1 MVGAHALTKILLSI
15 DPCRRPSSMLHPINP
30 ITDRRIRI
38 ALVGCGRISANH
50 IKAIAAHHDRA
61 ELIAICDTQPER
73 LEQAQNLITEQALEY
88 PGATTNPAQFSS
100 LPDLIA
106 AAQNGTTPVD
116 LVVLATPSGLHPGQV
131 ITSAEAGLHVC
142 TEKPM
147 ATRWA
152 DGVAMVKACDK
163 AGVHLFVVK
172 QNRFNSTL
180 QLVKRQ
186 MEAARFGRLAMVAVN
201 VFWQRPQSYYDQD
214 SWRGTWEFDG
224 GALMNQASHYVD
236 LLDWLVG
243 PVESVSA
250 SIATLG
256 RSIEVEDTAAL
267 QLRWRSGALGTMAVT
282 MLTYPKNLEGSIT
295 LLGETGT
302 VRIGGPAVNK
312 IEHWAFAD
320 QSPDDAEVEKASYA
334 TTSVY
339 GFGHLPYYANVLDAL
354 QGKEEAQCDGREGL
368 KSLELLIGA

>member
-1 MVGAHALTKILLSI
+1 
-15 DPCRRPSSMLHPINP
+15 MLHPITP
-30 ITDRRIRI
+30 ITGRRIRI
-38 ALVGCGRISANH
+38 ALVGCGRISNNH
-50 IKAIAAHHDRA
+50 IKAIASHHKRA
-61 ELIAICDTQPER
+61 ELVALCDTQPER
-73 LEQAQNLITEQALEY
+73 LQQAQRLVA
-88 PGATTNPAQFSS
+88 
-100 LPDLIA
+100 D
-106 AAQNGTTPVD
+106 AAQQHLGAATSPAKFSTYTELLTAAQSGTTPVD

-131 ITSAEAGLHVC
+131 IAAAESGLHVC

-152 DGVAMVKACDK
+152 DGMTMVKACDQ
-163 AGVHLFVVK
+163 AGVRLFVVK

-186 MEAARFGRLAMVAVN
+186 LQAGRFGQLAMVVVN

-256 RSIEVEDTAAL
+256 RAIEVEDTAAL
-267 QLRWRSGALGTMAVT
+267 HLRWRNGALGTMAVT

-302 VRIGGPAVNK
+302 VKIGGAAVNQ

-320 QSPDDAEVEKASYA
+320 ESPDDALVEQASYE

-339 GFGHLPYYANVLDAL
+339 GFGHPPYYANVLDAL
-354 QGKEEAQCDGREGL
+354 QGQSEALCDGREGL
-368 KSLELLIGA
+368 RSLELLIGAYRSARDGNLVHMPLQY

>member
-1 MVGAHALTKILLSI
+1 
-15 DPCRRPSSMLHPINP
+15 MLHPIP
-30 ITDRRIRI
+30 AITCRRIRI

-50 IKAIAAHHDRA
+50 IRAIAQHHDRA
-61 ELIAICDTQPER
+61 ELTAICDTQPER
-73 LEQAQNLITEQALEY
+73 LQQAQQWITEAAQEH
-88 PGATTNPAQFSS
+88 PGAATLPVQFCHYSE
-100 LPDLIA
+100 LLA
-106 AAQNGTTPVD
+106 AAQSGSTPVD

-131 ITSAEAGLHVC
+131 IAAAEAGLHVC

-152 DGVAMVKACDK
+152 DGVAMVKACDE

-186 MEAARFGRLAMVAVN
+186 LAAGRFGRLAMVAVN

-224 GALMNQASHYVD
+224 GALMNQASHYID

-243 PVESVSA
+243 PVQSVSA
-250 SIATLG
+250 SIATIG
-256 RSIEVEDTAAL
+256 RAIEVEDTAAL
-267 QLRWRSGALGTMAVT
+267 QLRWRNGALGTMAVT

-295 LLGETGT
+295 LLGECGT
-302 VRIGGPAVNK
+302 VKIGGPAVNQ

-320 QSPDDAEVEKASYA
+320 DSSDDALVEQASYA

-339 GFGHLPYYANVLDAL
+339 GFGHPPYYSNVLDAL
-354 QGKEEAQCDGREGL
+354 QGKSEALCDGREGL
-368 KSLELLIGA
+368 RSLELLIGAYRSARDARTVHLPLQH

>member
-1 MVGAHALTKILLSI
+1 
-15 DPCRRPSSMLHPINP
+15 MLQAIAP
-30 ITDRRIRI
+30 ITNRRIRI
-38 ALVGCGRISANH
+38 ALVGCGRISRNH
-50 IKAIAAHHDRA
+50 INAIAAHHEQA
-61 ELIAICDTQPER
+61 ELVAICDTQNER
-73 LEQAQNLITEQALEY
+73 LEQAQQTITEATAEY
-88 PGATTNPAQFSS
+88 PEAATKPAQFSS
-100 LPDLIA
+100 FSDLLA
-106 AAQNGTTPVD
+106 AAKANTILVD
-116 LVVLATPSGLHPGQV
+116 LVVLATPSGQHPGQV
-131 ITSAEAGLHVC
+131 IAAAETGLHVC

-147 ATRWA
+147 ATRWV
-152 DGVAMVKACDK
+152 DGVSMVKACDK

-186 MEAARFGRLAMVAVN
+186 LQTGRFGKLAMVAVN
-201 VFWQRPQSYYDQD
+201 VFWQRPQTYYDQD

-236 LLDWLVG
+236 LLDWLIG

-256 RSIEVEDTAAL
+256 RAIEVEDTAAL
-267 QLRWRSGALGTMAVT
+267 QLRWRNGALGTMAVT

-302 VRIGGPAVNK
+302 VRIGGPAVNQ
-312 IEHWAFAD
+312 IERWAFAD
-320 QSPDDAEVEKASYA
+320 ESSDDALVEQASYA

-339 GFGHLPYYANVLDAL
+339 GFGHPPYYANMLDAL
-354 QGKEEAQCDGREGL
+354 QGKAEALCDGREGL
-368 KSLELLIGA
+368 RSLELLIGAYRSARDGCMVHLPLEY

>member
-1 MVGAHALTKILLSI
+1 LKTTLY
-15 DPCRRPSSMLHPINP
+15 PIPP

-50 IKAIAAHHDRA
+50 IRGIAVHHDRA
-61 ELIAICDTQPER
+61 ELVAICDTQPER
-73 LEQAQNLITEQALEY
+73 LDQAQRVITDAAAEN
-88 PGATTNPAQFSS
+88 PGAATIPARFSS
-100 LPDLIA
+100 YSVLLA
-106 AAQNGTTPVD
+106 AAQANRTPVD

-131 ITSAEAGLHVC
+131 IAAAEAGLHVC

-152 DGVAMVKACDK
+152 DGLAMVKACDQ
-163 AGVHLFVVK
+163 AGVRLFVVK

-186 MEAARFGRLAMVAVN
+186 LQAGRFGKLAMVVVN
-201 VFWQRPQSYYDQD
+201 VFWQRPQSYYNQD

-256 RSIEVEDTAAL
+256 RAIEVEDTAAL
-267 QLRWRSGALGTMAVT
+267 QLRWRNGALGTMAVT

-302 VRIGGPAVNK
+302 VRIGGPAVNQ
-312 IEHWAFAD
+312 IEHWVFAD
-320 QSPDDAEVEKASYA
+320 ESPDDALVEQASYA

-339 GFGHLPYYANVLDAL
+339 GFGHPPYYANVLDAL
-354 QGKEEAQCDGREGL
+354 QGESEALCDGREGL
-368 KSLELLIGA
+368 RSLELLIGAYRSARDGRTVHLPLEY

>member
-1 MVGAHALTKILLSI
+1 
-15 DPCRRPSSMLHPINP
+15 MLHPIPP
-30 ITDRRIRI
+30 ITNRRIRI

-50 IKAIAAHHDRA
+50 IRAIAQHHERA
-61 ELIAICDTQPER
+61 ELTAICDTQPQR
-73 LEQAQNLITEQALEY
+73 LEKAKQLINEVAQEH
-88 PGATTNPAQFSS
+88 PGAAARAAEFTNYDELLTAIQSGS
-100 LPDLIA
+100 TQLDM
-106 AAQNGTTPVD
+106 
-116 LVVLATPSGLHPGQV
+116 VVLATPSGLHPRQV
-131 ITSAEAGLHVC
+131 IAAAEAGLHVC

-147 ATRWA
+147 ATRWK
-152 DGVAMVKACDK
+152 DGVAMVEACDE
-163 AGVHLFVVK
+163 ACVRLFVVK

-186 MEAARFGRLAMVAVN
+186 LQAGRFGRLAMVAVN

-224 GALMNQASHYVD
+224 GALMNQASHYID

-243 PVESVSA
+243 PVQSVSA

-256 RSIEVEDTAAL
+256 RAIEVEDTAAL
-267 QLRWRSGALGTMAVT
+267 QLRWRNGALGTMAVT
-282 MLTYPKNLEGSIT
+282 MLTFPKNLEGSIT

-302 VRIGGPAVNK
+302 VRIGGSAVNQ

-320 QSPDDAEVEKASYA
+320 ENPDDALVEQASYS

-339 GFGHLPYYANVLDAL
+339 GIGHPPYYANVLDAL
-354 QGKEEAQCDGREGL
+354 QGKAEALCDGREGL
-368 KSLELLIGA
+368 RSLELLIGAYRSARDGSTAYLPLEY

>member
-1 MVGAHALTKILLSI
+1 MLNSI
-15 DPCRRPSSMLHPINP
+15 APIQ
-30 ITDRRIRI
+30 DRRIRI
-38 ALVGCGRISANH
+38 ALVGCGRISRNH
-50 IKAIAAHHDRA
+50 IKAIALHHDRA
-61 ELIAICDTQPER
+61 ELVAICDVGPKLLAEAR
-73 LEQAQNLITEQALEY
+73 EY
-88 PGATTNPAQFSS
+88 YAEETAGNPRRITNPAEFTSYS
-100 LPDLIA
+100 ELIA
-106 AAQNGTTPVD
+106 AASNKSILVD
-116 LVVLATPSGLHPGQV
+116 LVVLTTPSGLHPEQT
-131 ITSAEAGLHVC
+131 IAAAEAGLHVC

-152 DGVAMVKACDK
+152 DGLAMVKACDR
-163 AGVHLFVVK
+163 AGVNLFVVK

-186 MEAARFGRLAMVAVN
+186 LQSGRFGKLAMVAVN
-201 VFWQRPQSYYDQD
+201 VFWQRPQSYYDQA

-250 SIATLG
+250 SMATLG

-267 QLRWRSGALGTMAVT
+267 QLRWRNGALGTMAVT
-282 MLTYPKNLEGSIT
+282 MLTYPRNLEGSIT

-302 VRIGGPAVNK
+302 VKIGGPAVNQ

-320 QSPDDAEVEKASYA
+320 ERSDDAEVEQASYQ

-339 GFGHLPYYANVLDAL
+339 GFGHPPYYTNMLDAL
-354 QGKEEAQCDGREGL
+354 QGNAKPVCDGRGGL
-368 KSLELLIGA
+368 RSLELLTAAYLSARDGRRVCLPLEY

>member
-1 MVGAHALTKILLSI
+1 MFKTQS
-15 DPCRRPSSMLHPINP
+15 PIK
-30 ITDRRIRI
+30 DRRVRI
-38 ALVGCGRISANH
+38 AIVGCGRICANH
-50 IKAIAAHHDRA
+50 VNAIAAHHEQAD
-61 ELIAICDTQPER
+61 LVAICDTQAER
-73 LEQAQNLITEQALEY
+73 LRQTQELIREAAAKH
-88 PGATTNPAQFSS
+88 PGSNTNPVHFNNYNE
-100 LPDLIA
+100 LLA
-106 AAQNGTTPVD
+106 AAQAQSTPVD
-116 LVVLATPSGLHPGQV
+116 LVVLGTPSGLHSGQV
-131 ITSAEAGLHVC
+131 IAAAEAGLHVC

-152 DGVAMVKACDK
+152 DGVSMVKACDH

-186 MEAARFGRLAMVAVN
+186 LQGGRFGKLAMVTLN

-243 PVESVSA
+243 PVESLSA

-267 QLRWRSGALGTMAVT
+267 QLRWRNGALGTMAVT
-282 MLTYPKNLEGSIT
+282 MLTFPSNLEGSIT
-295 LLGETGT
+295 LLGETGS
-302 VRIGGPAVNK
+302 VKIGGPAVNQ

-320 QSPDDAEVEKASYA
+320 EHPDDAEVDQASYQA
-334 TTSVY
+334 TSVY
-339 GFGHLPYYANVLDAL
+339 GFGHLPYYANVLDTL
-354 QGKEEAQCDGREGL
+354 QGKAQAMCDGREGL
-368 KSLELLIGA
+368 RSLELLIGAYRSARDGRTVHLPLVY

>member
-1 MVGAHALTKILLSI
+1 
-15 DPCRRPSSMLHPINP
+15 MLHPILP
-30 ITDRRIRI
+30 IVDQRIRI
-38 ALVGCGRISANH
+38 ALVGCGRISSNH
-50 IKAIAAHHDRA
+50 IKAILMHNDQA
-61 ELIAICDTQPER
+61 ELVAICDTQPEKLGQAER
-73 LEQAQNLITEQALEY
+73 LIVEAASQY
-88 PGATTNPAQFSS
+88 PGADDKPAKFNSYS
-100 LPDLIA
+100 DLLS
-106 AAQNGTTPVD
+106 AAQANSIPVD

-131 ITSAEAGLHVC
+131 IAAAEAGLHAC

-152 DGVAMVKACDK
+152 DGVAMVKACDD
-163 AGVHLFVVK
+163 AGVRLFVVK

-186 MEAARFGRLAMVAVN
+186 LQAGRFGKLAMVAVN

-214 SWRGTWEFDG
+214 DWRGTWEFDG

-243 PVESVSA
+243 PVQSVSA
-250 SIATLG
+250 STATLG
-256 RSIEVEDTAAL
+256 RAIEVEDTAAL
-267 QLRWRSGALGTMAVT
+267 QLRWRNGALGTMAVT

-295 LLGETGT
+295 LIGDTGT
-302 VRIGGPAVNK
+302 VKIGGPAVNQ

-320 QSPDDAEVEKASYA
+320 QHPDDAEVEHASYQ

-339 GFGHLPYYANVLDAL
+339 GFGHPPYYANVLDAM
-354 QGKEEAQCDGREGL
+354 QGKAEALCDGREGL
-368 KSLELLIGA
+368 RSLELLIGAYRSARDGRTVHLPLEY

>member
-1 MVGAHALTKILLSI
+1 
-15 DPCRRPSSMLHPINP
+15 MLHPIAP

-38 ALVGCGRISANH
+38 ALVGCGRISRNH
-50 IKAIAAHHDRA
+50 IKAIATHHDRA
-61 ELIAICDTQPER
+61 ELVALCDTQPER
-73 LEQAQNLITEQALEY
+73 LAQAQQLVVEVAQEH
-88 PGATTNPAQFSS
+88 PGAATSPAKFSNYTE
-100 LPDLIA
+100 LLE
-106 AAQNGTTPVD
+106 AAQACETPVD

-131 ITSAEAGLHVC
+131 MSAAEAGLHVC

-152 DGVAMVKACDK
+152 DGVAMVKACDQ

-180 QLVKRQ
+180 KLVKRQ
-186 MEAARFGRLAMVAVN
+186 LQAGRFGKLAMVAVN
-201 VFWQRPQSYYDQD
+201 VFWHRPQSYYNQD

-267 QLRWRSGALGTMAVT
+267 HLRWRNGALGTMAVT
-282 MLTYPKNLEGSIT
+282 MLTYPKNMEGSIT

-302 VRIGGPAVNK
+302 VKIGGPAVNQ
-312 IEHWAFAD
+312 IEHWAFED
-320 QSPDDAEVEKASYA
+320 LSPEDDEVEQASYQ

-339 GFGHLPYYANVLDAL
+339 GFGHPPYYANVLDAL
-354 QGKEEAQCDGREGL
+354 QGKAEALCDGREGL
-368 KSLELLIGA
+368 RSLELLVGAYISAKDGRTVHLPLEY

>member
-1 MVGAHALTKILLSI
+1 MIHFIA
-15 DPCRRPSSMLHPINP
+15 P
-30 ITDRRIRI
+30 ITGRRIRI
-38 ALVGCGRISANH
+38 ALVGCGRISSNH
-50 IKAIAAHHDRA
+50 IKAIALHRERA
-61 ELIAICDTQPER
+61 ELVAICDTQPER
-73 LEQAQNLITEQALEY
+73 LGQAMQIIAEAASENPGAATNPFLFSSYGELLSAVQAQ
-88 PGATTNPAQFSS
+88 
-100 LPDLIA
+100 
-106 AAQNGTTPVD
+106 TTPAD
-116 LVVLATPSGLHPGQV
+116 LVVLATPSGLHPSQV
-131 ITSAEAGLHVC
+131 ISAAQVGLHVC

-152 DGVAMVKACDK
+152 DGLAMVKACDQ

-186 MEAARFGRLAMVAVN
+186 LQAGRFGKLAMVAVN
-201 VFWQRPQSYYDQD
+201 VFWQRPQSYYNQD

-256 RSIEVEDTAAL
+256 RAIEVEDTAAL
-267 QLRWRSGALGTMAVT
+267 QLRWRNGALGTMAVT

-302 VRIGGPAVNK
+302 VKIGGPAVNQ
-312 IEHWAFAD
+312 IEHWSFAD
-320 QSPDDAEVEKASYA
+320 QSPDDAEVEHASYQ

-339 GFGHLPYYANVLDAL
+339 GFGHPPYYANVLDAL
-354 QGKEEAQCDGREGL
+354 QGKSEALCDGREGL
-368 KSLELLIGA
+368 RSLELLIGAYRSARDSRTVHLPLIY

>member
-1 MVGAHALTKILLSI
+1 
-15 DPCRRPSSMLHPINP
+15 MLHPIAP

-50 IKAIAAHHDRA
+50 IRAIALHQERA
-61 ELIAICDTQPER
+61 ELVAICDTQPSR
-73 LEQAQNLITEQALEY
+73 LEQAQALISEAAAEY
-88 PGATTNPAQFSS
+88 PGAATNPVVFNSYNALLQANASGS
-100 LPDLIA
+100 
-106 AAQNGTTPVD
+106 TPID

-131 ITSAEAGLHVC
+131 IAAAEAGLHVC

-152 DGVAMVKACDK
+152 DGVAMVNACDA
-163 AGVHLFVVK
+163 AGVRLFVVK

-186 MEAARFGRLAMVAVN
+186 LQAGRFGRLAMVAVN
-201 VFWQRPQSYYDQD
+201 VFWQRPQSYYNQD

-224 GALMNQASHYVD
+224 GALMNQASHYID

-243 PVESVSA
+243 PVQSVSA

-256 RSIEVEDTAAL
+256 RDIEVEDTAAL
-267 QLRWRSGALGTMAVT
+267 QLRWRNGALGTMAVT

-302 VRIGGPAVNK
+302 VRIGGPAVNQ
-312 IEHWAFAD
+312 IEHWSFAD
-320 QSPDDAEVEKASYA
+320 QSPDDALVEQASYQ

-339 GFGHLPYYANVLDAL
+339 GFGHPPYYANILDAL
-354 QGKEEAQCDGREGL
+354 QGKDDAHCDGREGL
-368 KSLELLIGA
+368 RSLELLIGAYRSARDGVVTHLPLEY

>member
-1 MVGAHALTKILLSI
+1 
-15 DPCRRPSSMLHPINP
+15 MLHPIP
-30 ITDRRIRI
+30 AITGRRIRV

-50 IKAIAAHHDRA
+50 IRAIAAHHERA
-61 ELIAICDTQPER
+61 ELTAICDTQPER
-73 LEQAQNLITEQALEY
+73 LQQAQQHIREAAQEH
-88 PGATTNPAQFSS
+88 PGAATNPAQFSTYAE
-100 LPDLIA
+100 LLN
-106 AAQNGTTPVD
+106 AAQSGNTPVD

-131 ITSAEAGLHVC
+131 IEAAESRLHVC

-152 DGVAMVKACDK
+152 DGVAMVKACDD

-186 MEAARFGRLAMVAVN
+186 LTAGRFGRLAMVAVN

-236 LLDWLVG
+236 MLDWLVG

-256 RSIEVEDTAAL
+256 RAIEVEDTAAL
-267 QLRWRSGALGTMAVT
+267 QLRWRNGALGTMAVT

-295 LLGETGT
+295 LLGERGT

-312 IEHWAFAD
+312 IEHWAFANE
-320 QSPDDAEVEKASYA
+320 SPDDALVEQASYQ

-339 GFGHLPYYANVLDAL
+339 GFGHRPYYSNVLDAL
-354 QGKEEAQCDGREGL
+354 QGREEALCDGREGL
-368 KSLELLIGA
+368 RSLELLIGAYRSARDGCTMHLPMEY